1 MGDNDFPATMANW
14 GNARDKAL
22 LWKSDFSGKESFSQS
37 GTDIP
42 ESGYERE
49 YIGGE
54 GTNREPYF
62 REKISY
68 Q

>member
-1 MGDNDFPATMANW
+1 ML
-14 GNARDKAL
+14 RDKAL

-54 GTNREPYF
+54 GTGREPYY
-62 REKISY
+62 RERILY